1 MDRVVQSS
9 GTEWRYHLVGEG
21 NQCLVVLSGSLGAT
35 NRIAGFLAEQLTDY
49 RLIVPEYAAVGTI
62 RECLDALDLI
72 LDREKIE
79 RFALLGSSFGGVIA
93 QVFARRHPDRVT
105 NLILAGTSPPDMDR
119 VRSHQRALKLLPWIP
134 VSLIRAL
141 LKILLHGMLRRVKNR
156 VWLQE
161 YSRLISSLSKKDI
174 SSRYRV
180 AMDLDRSYRFDPQ
193 DSRFDSGRGEGP
205 HCKSDD
211 PLAVG
216 YDLSAREFSCVSRGR
231 TFRNDDSH
239 GGMDPCGSCRLD
251 FIVCPIRLLKK

>member
-49 RLIVPEYAAVGTI
+49 RFIVPEYAAVGTI

-193 DSRFDSGRGEGP
+193 DLYSSIPVLILEGERDRIANQTTRLRWGTIYPHANFHVFRGAG
-205 HCKSDD
+205 H
-211 PLAVG
+211 
-216 YDLSAREFSCVSRGR
+216 SAMMTHTEEWIHVVRAALIS
-231 TFRNDDSH
+231 
-239 GGMDPCGSCRLD
+239 
-251 FIVCPIRLLKK
+251 